1 MPGMEWDTIETTL
14 QWLGIVSLFTFFVSL
29 AFIPWLISR
38 LPVDYF
44 VRPHRFRHPFSAG
57 AGLLFPVWF
66 VFRNI
71 AGVVVLLAG
80 TAMLFLPG
88 QGILTIILG
97 VALMSFPAIP
107 PAFYPDDQTIGST
120 QPRLDQDQNRSPEI
134 HLAVGWASV
143 TASADGHRSRA
154 ALRCEGRLRFS
165 RR

>member
-1 MPGMEWDTIETTL
+1 MEWDTIETTL

-44 VRPHRFRHPFSAG
+44 VRPHRFRNPFSAG
-57 AGLLFPVWF
+57 AGLIFPVWF

-97 VALMSFPAIP
+97 VALMSFPGK
-107 PAFYPDDQTIGST
+107 Y
-120 QPRLDQDQNRSPEI
+120 RLLFTLTTRP
-134 HLAVGWASV
+134 SV
-143 TASADGHRSRA
+143 QHSLDWIRTKTGHPKFIWRLDGHR
-154 ALRCEGRLRFS
+154 
-165 RR
+165 